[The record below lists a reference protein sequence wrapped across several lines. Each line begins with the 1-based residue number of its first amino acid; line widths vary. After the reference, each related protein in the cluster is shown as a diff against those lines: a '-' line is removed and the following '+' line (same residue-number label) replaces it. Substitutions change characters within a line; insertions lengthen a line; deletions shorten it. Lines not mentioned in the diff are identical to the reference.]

1 MHKIVKYFIFT
12 PYSERIIMHYFA
24 KNLKYLRREKGLS
37 QEQMA
42 GLVGLNRGNIAS
54 YEKQSAEPSMVNL
67 AKIGKFFNI
76 DLNDFIE
83 KDLSLKHDIINKFD
97 EADLSGSADDDPVK
111 ELFIESLEDN
121 QKKIEKFRKRS
132 DEMARILDGFK
143 QFHKFRMEN
152 SDKLSDDVKKMAL
165 DYEKLLEVLE
175 EVLSTNKHMMQIL
188 EENK

>member
-1 MHKIVKYFIFT
+1 
-12 PYSERIIMHYFA
+12 MHYFA

-54 YEKQSAEPSMVNL
+54 YEKQSAEPSILNL
-67 AKIGKFFNI
+67 TKIGNFFNVE
-76 DLNDFIE
+76 LNDIIE
-83 KDLSLKHDIINKFD
+83 KDLSLKDDIIYKLD
-97 EADLSGSADDDPVK
+97 DTDLAGSVDDKPVK

-152 SDKLSDDVKKMAL
+152 SAKLSDDVKKMAL

-175 EVLSTNKHMMQIL
+175 EVLSTNKHIMQL
-188 EENK
+188 LDRHE

>member
-1 MHKIVKYFIFT
+1 
-12 PYSERIIMHYFA
+12 MHYFA

-54 YEKQSAEPSMVNL
+54 YEKQSAEPSMLNL
-67 AKIGKFFNI
+67 TKIGNFFNVE
-76 DLNDFIE
+76 LNDIIE
-83 KDLSLKHDIINKFD
+83 KDLSLKDDIIYKLD
-97 EADLSGSADDDPVK
+97 DTDLAGSVDDKPVK

-121 QKKIEKFRKRS
+121 QKKIEKFRERS

-152 SDKLSDDVKKMAL
+152 SAKLSDDVKKMAL

-175 EVLSTNKHMMQIL
+175 EVLSTNKHMMEL
-188 EENK
+188 LDKHD